1 MGKEDNA
8 GAEIRAADVSEQD
21 TYAIGREAYWYTYPL
36 VLMDLTRQQMTNIE
50 AGKCRPEGR

>member
-21 TYAIGREAYWYTYPL
+21 TYEIGMEEKMEENNR
-36 VLMDLTRQQMTNIE
+36 
-50 AGKCRPEGR
+50 K